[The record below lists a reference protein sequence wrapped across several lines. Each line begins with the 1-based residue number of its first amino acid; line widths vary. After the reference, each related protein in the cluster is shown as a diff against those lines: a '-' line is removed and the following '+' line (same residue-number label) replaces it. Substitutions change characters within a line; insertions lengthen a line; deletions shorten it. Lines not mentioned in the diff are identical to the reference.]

1 MQRILCTL
9 LIFVLLAAAG
19 FAADDFAE
27 TKKEADAGDAAAQ
40 YDLGVMYH
48 DGDGVPM
55 QSCRKGS
62 NISCVL
68 CSL

>member
-1 MQRILCTL
+1 MQRIIRTL
-9 LIFVLLAAAG
+9 LIFVLLAVAG